1 METFERSGRIFR
13 AEQIGRGGPSVFWG
27 TGAHETPEAL
37 IERLEG
43 QNLLLVAYQAEDWNR
58 CFSPWPAPPAFGSEG
73 FAGEGVRTLRWL
85 TDECVPQIAARF
97 GAREKL
103 LCGYSLAGLF
113 SLWAFYETGAFAGA
127 ASCSGSLWFPGW
139 QDYMRGKAA
148 PPGSRVYLS
157 LGEREERTK
166 NRAMRSVGDA
176 TRAQYAAMQNDGNL
190 QRFALQWEPGGHFN
204 EPEARLARGILW
216 LLSQSSSASS
226 SKT

>member
-1 METFERSGRIFR
+1 METFERSGRVFQ
-13 AEQIGRGGPSVFWG
+13 AVQIGRGGPAVFWG

-37 IERLEG
+37 VLALEG
-43 QNLLLVAYQAEDWNR
+43 QNLLLVACQAEDWNR
-58 CFSPWPAPPAFGSEG
+58 CFSPWPAPPAFGSES
-73 FAGEGVRTLRWL
+73 FAGEGAQTLRWL
-85 TDECVPQIAARF
+85 TDECAPAIAARF

-139 QDYMRGKAA
+139 QDYMRGKSS

-176 TRAQYAAMQNDGNL
+176 TRAQYAAMQDDINL

-204 EPEARLARGILW
+204 EPEARLARGIRW
-216 LLSQSSSASS
+216 LLDQSSSGSS

>member
-13 AEQIGRGGPSVFWG
+13 AVQIARGGPSVFWG

-58 CFSPWPAPPAFGSEG
+58 CSPWPAPPAFGSEG
-73 FAGEGVRTLRWL
+73 FAGEGARTLRWL
-85 TDECVPQIAARF
+85 TDECAPQIAARF

-148 PPGSRVYLS
+148 PPGSRVVLTWAS
-157 LGEREERTK
+157 ARSAQKTALCAPS
-166 NRAMRSVGDA
+166 AMRRARS
-176 TRAQYAAMQNDGNL
+176 TRPCKTMEIFSAS
-190 QRFALQWEPGGHFN
+190 RFNGSPAGISANRRPGW
-204 EPEARLARGILW
+204 RGVLW
-216 LLSQSSSASS
+216 LLGQSSSASS